1 MRESLV
7 FSADDRSYWDGHADI
22 PQLPLQ
28 SELYRRPSSSH
39 IKSAERKIAEE
50 NVLSIKEES
59 AHIRRPRRLI
69 SQFVE
74 DKVGKKH
81 SRWAFIARFRH
92 KGQFANSKHLAYAPT
107 LVKAQIR
114 IADRIFA
121 TLWRETKIIFADRPV
136 ANA

>member
-7 FSADDRSYWDGHADI
+7 FSAGDRSCLDGRADI
-22 PQLPLQ
+22 PPLPLQ
-28 SELYRRPSSSH
+28 SELYRRPSSGH

-69 SQFVE
+69 SEFIE
-74 DKVGKKH
+74 DKVSKKH
-81 SRWAFIARFRH
+81 FRWAFIARFRP

-107 LVKAQIR
+107 LVKSAGMHC
-114 IADRIFA
+114 
-121 TLWRETKIIFADRPV
+121 
-136 ANA
+136 